1 MQPLFMSDQ
10 KKHTL
15 NPNKWIDM
23 YADYL
28 FNYTIARIDDAELA
42 KDIVQETFFS
52 GLKAMKN
59 YRGDASERTWLVSIL
74 KRKIIDQYRK
84 MNSKKGR
91 AEVRVNFYEEG
102 DRKGSWLEERV
113 PQSWDNEIEATIE
126 SEELGA
132 AINKC
137 VGNLPEKY
145 RNVFK
150 MKTIQ
155 NIDTEEIC
163 NDLDITS
170 SNLWVIIHR
179 ARLQLRK
186 CMEDSWFK
194 K

>member
-1 MQPLFMSDQ
+1 MDNQPKASTN
-10 KKHTL
+10 TL
-15 NPNKWIDM
+15 DPNKWIDL

-28 FNYTIARIDDAELA
+28 FNYTITRIDDAELA

-84 MNSKKGR
+84 MNSKKGK
-91 AEVRVNFYEEG
+91 AEIRVNFYEDG
-102 DRKGSWLEERV
+102 DKKGNWLEECV
-113 PQSWDNEIEATIE
+113 PQHWGNEAEINIE
-126 SEELGA
+126 SQELGL
-132 AINKC
+132 AINNC
-137 VGNLPEKY
+137 VQTLPEKY
-145 RNVFK
+145 RTVFK
-150 MKTIQ
+150 MKTID

-163 NDLDITS
+163 NELSITA

-186 CMEDSWFK
+186 CMEESWFK

>member
-1 MQPLFMSDQ
+1 MSNQANQ
-10 KKHTL
+10 KTHIL
-15 NPNKWIDM
+15 DPNRWIDN

-28 FNYTIARIDDAELA
+28 FNYTITRLDDTELA

-84 MNSKKGR
+84 MNSKKGK
-91 AEVRVNFYEEG
+91 AEIRVNFYEEG
-102 DRKGSWLEERV
+102 GKKGKWLEECV
-113 PQSWDNEIEATIE
+113 PQTWGNEAEQNIE
-126 SEELGA
+126 SKELGL
-132 AINKC
+132 AINNC
-137 VGNLPEKY
+137 VNALPEKY
-145 RNVFK
+145 RVVFK
-150 MKTIQ
+150 MKTMH

-163 NDLDITS
+163 NELDISS

-186 CMEDSWFK
+186 CMEENWFNK
-194 K
+194 

>member
-1 MQPLFMSDQ
+1 MSNQ
-10 KKHTL
+10 KNVL
-15 NPNKWIDM
+15 DPNKWIAL
-23 YADYL
+23 YSDYL
-28 FNYTIARIDDAELA
+28 FNYTITRIDDAELA

-52 GLKAMKN
+52 ALKAMKN

-91 AEVRVNFYEEG
+91 AEVRVNFYDEG
-102 DRKGSWLEERV
+102 DKRGSWLEECV
-113 PQSWDNEIEATIE
+113 PQTWGNEAESAIETK
-126 SEELGA
+126 ELGH

-137 VGNLPEKY
+137 VAALPEKY

-150 MKTIQ
+150 MKTVQ

-163 NDLDITS
+163 NELDISS

-194 K
+194 N

>member
-1 MQPLFMSDQ
+1 MSNQPIVSKNILD
-10 KKHTL
+10 
-15 NPNKWIDM
+15 PNKWIDL

-28 FNYTIARIDDAELA
+28 FNYTITRIDDAELA

-84 MNSKKGR
+84 MNSKKGK
-91 AEVRVNFYEEG
+91 AEIRVSFYEDG
-102 DRKGSWLEERV
+102 DKKGNWLEECV
-113 PQSWDNEIEATIE
+113 PQHWGNEAEINIE
-126 SEELGA
+126 SQELGL
-132 AINKC
+132 AINNC
-137 VGNLPEKY
+137 VKDLPEKY
-145 RNVFK
+145 RMVFK
-150 MKTIQ
+150 MKTID

-163 NDLDITS
+163 NELSITA

-186 CMEDSWFK
+186 CMEESWFK

>member
-1 MQPLFMSDQ
+1 MDSQPKAS
-10 KKHTL
+10 KNNL
-15 NPNKWIDM
+15 NPNKWIDL

-28 FNYTIARIDDAELA
+28 FNYTITRIDDAELA

-84 MNSKKGR
+84 MNSKKGK
-91 AEVRVNFYEEG
+91 AEIRVNFYEDG
-102 DRKGSWLEERV
+102 DKKGNWLEECV
-113 PQSWDNEIEATIE
+113 PQTWDNEAEVNIE
-126 SEELGA
+126 SKELGA
-132 AINKC
+132 AINQC
-137 VGNLPEKY
+137 VEALPVKY
-145 RNVFK
+145 RTVFK
-150 MKTIQ
+150 MKTIR
-155 NIDTEEIC
+155 NIDTDEIC
-163 NDLDITS
+163 NELDISS

>member
-1 MQPLFMSDQ
+1 MSNQ
-10 KKHTL
+10 EKHTL
-15 NPNKWIDM
+15 NPDKWVDL

-28 FNYTIARIDDAELA
+28 FNYTITRIDNVELA

-52 GLKAMKN
+52 SLKAMKN

-91 AEVRVNFYEEG
+91 AEIRVNFYEEG
-102 DRKGSWLEERV
+102 NNKGSWLEERV
-113 PQSWDNEIEATIE
+113 PQTWGSGIENDIE
-126 SEELGA
+126 SRELGI
-132 AINKC
+132 AINNC
-137 VGNLPEKY
+137 VDALPSKY
-145 RNVFK
+145 STVFK

-155 NIDTEEIC
+155 NIDTEDIC
-163 NDLDITS
+163 NELDISS

-186 CMEDSWFK
+186 CIEDSWFK
-194 K
+194 N

>member
-1 MQPLFMSDQ
+1 MSNQ
-10 KKHTL
+10 EKHTL
-15 NPNKWIDM
+15 NPDKWVDL

-28 FNYTIARIDDAELA
+28 FNYTITRIDNVELA

-52 GLKAMKN
+52 SLKAMKN

-91 AEVRVNFYEEG
+91 AEIRVNFYEEG
-102 DRKGSWLEERV
+102 NNKGSWLEECV
-113 PQSWDNEIEATIE
+113 PQTWGSEIENDIE
-126 SEELGA
+126 SRELGI
-132 AINKC
+132 AINNC
-137 VGNLPEKY
+137 VDALPVKY
-145 RNVFK
+145 STVFK

-155 NIDTEEIC
+155 NIDTEDIC
-163 NDLDITS
+163 NELDISS

-194 K
+194 N

>member
-1 MQPLFMSDQ
+1 MGSQPKASAN
-10 KKHTL
+10 TL
-15 NPNKWIDM
+15 DPNKWIDL

-28 FNYTIARIDDAELA
+28 FNYTITRIDDAELA

-84 MNSKKGR
+84 MNSKKGK
-91 AEVRVNFYEEG
+91 AEIRVSFYEDG
-102 DRKGSWLEERV
+102 DKKGNWLEECV
-113 PQSWDNEIEATIE
+113 PQNWGNEAEINIE
-126 SEELGA
+126 SQELGL
-132 AINKC
+132 AINNC
-137 VGNLPEKY
+137 VKALPEKY
-145 RNVFK
+145 RLVFK
-150 MKTIQ
+150 MKTID

-163 NDLDITS
+163 NELDITS

-186 CMEDSWFK
+186 CMEESWFK